1 MEFKIF
7 KFDEVTSTNDVAI
20 NLIKRE
26 KQETGYV
33 IAKTQL
39 KGRGTHG
46 KKWVSEKGN
55 FFGSIFFPL
64 KKNYP
69 PFDEFSLI
77 NPVIISNVMKK
88 ICKSVNVSLKWPN
101 DIFINKKKV
110 CGILQELVTYDN
122 KKFLIV
128 GIGINIV
135 SNPVINDKYQA
146 TNIYYEIKKKPSTN
160 EIFKLIISSYKNF
173 FLNLNSYNYGNFKK
187 EANLMVLNWKWKH

>member
-187 EANLMVLNWKWKH
+187 EANLMVLN

>member
-1 MEFKIF
+1 MVRFRSKAFNECYKFNSYLLMEFKIF

-69 PFDEFSLI
+69 PFQ
-77 NPVIISNVMKK
+77 VIL
-88 ICKSVNVSLKWPN
+88 C
-101 DIFINKKKV
+101 
-110 CGILQELVTYDN
+110 
-122 KKFLIV
+122 
-128 GIGINIV
+128 
-135 SNPVINDKYQA
+135 
-146 TNIYYEIKKKPSTN
+146 
-160 EIFKLIISSYKNF
+160 
-173 FLNLNSYNYGNFKK
+173 
-187 EANLMVLNWKWKH
+187 

>member
-33 IAKTQL
+33 LAKTLL

-187 EANLMVLNWKWKH
+187 EANLMVLN